1 MERRTFI
8 TLLGGGILA
17 APLTVEAQPVGKVHR
32 VGVLWP
38 GASPP
43 PGSRMEWFRQ
53 GLRESG
59 YVEGQ
64 NVAIDLRYAEAGAR
78 LRELTGEL
86 AQLNVSVIA
95 TFGDLAPKMA
105 QQATTAIPIVATM
118 DDFVGAGLV
127 PNLARPGGNIT
138 GVSLLSPELSAKR
151 LELLKQILPKMSR
164 VAALWDPAGPSQLRA
179 TEDAARSLAVKLQV
193 LEVRGRGD
201 LAGAFQAAK
210 KGRAEALNV
219 LASPLLSSLHQA
231 IIDLAAENR
240 LPAIY
245 QWKEHAE
252 TGGLVSYGPSLAEIW
267 RQTALVV
274 GKILKGAKPA
284 DLPVE
289 QPTKFELVINTKT
302 AKALGLTIPPSLLVR
317 ADQVIE

>member
-17 APLTVEAQPVGKVHR
+17 APLTVEGQPVGKIHR

-95 TFGDLAPKMA
+95 TFGDLAPKMG

-118 DDFVGAGLV
+118 DDFVGTGLV

-151 LELLKQILPKMSR
+151 LELLKTDPPQDVPGGHPLGPRWPIPVEGDGGCSA
-164 VAALWDPAGPSQLRA
+164 VAGSEAPSPGG
-179 TEDAARSLAVKLQV
+179 ARSGRPC
-193 LEVRGRGD
+193 RGFPSREEGAGGSPQCLGFPASFFFTPSNHRPRG
-201 LAGAFQAAK
+201 G
-210 KGRAEALNV
+210 
-219 LASPLLSSLHQA
+219 
-231 IIDLAAENR
+231 
-240 LPAIY
+240 
-245 QWKEHAE
+245 
-252 TGGLVSYGPSLAEIW
+252 
-267 RQTALVV
+267 
-274 GKILKGAKPA
+274 KPA
-284 DLPVE
+284 SGNLPVE
-289 QPTKFELVINTKT
+289 GTRGDRGPGVL
-302 AKALGLTIPPSLLVR
+302 R
-317 ADQVIE
+317 A